1 MACSCLGARLTY
13 RELTRHLQRRGCQLA
28 RQSKGSHEIWHNP
41 AQNRSTAIPRHSG
54 DIPPGTLRAILKGLG
69 ISPDDLISR

>member
-1 MACSCLGARLTY
+1 MTY
-13 RELTRHLQRRGCQLA
+13 RELTRHLRRLGCELR

-41 AQNRSTAIPRHSG
+41 RQNRSTVIPKHPG
-54 DIPPGTLRAILKGLG
+54 DLPAGMLRAILKGLG